1 VTRIVVTGARGFLG
15 RHVMSLLA
23 YDSTVTA
30 VPIGRETP
38 LAERDAELARADAV
52 IHLAGVNRPSDDR
65 EFAEVNVG
73 LTRTIADTLTAAARG
88 AALVYASSVRAT
100 DDTPYGRSKLAAE
113 EIVRRYAAGPGPG
126 RSAVTRLPN
135 VFGKWSRPF
144 YNTAVATFCHSIA
157 RDEPVE
163 IRDAAHVL
171 QLVYGEDV
179 AAALIAQATGA
190 ARPSTD
196 GTFDVEP
203 RYERSLGEIVS
214 LLRRF
219 RALRTELVLP
229 DFSDAF
235 VRKLYATY
243 LSFLPAGGE
252 AYALQQYSDDRGS
265 LAELLKSPWFGQVF
279 LSRTKP
285 GITRGNHF
293 HHTKTE
299 KFVVV
304 EGDALIRL
312 QPSEGGEVTE
322 IPVSGAEFRVVDIPP
337 GYSHSI
343 TNVGARELVTLFWS
357 SEIFDRDRPDTYA
370 REVGRAS

>member
-1 VTRIVVTGARGFLG
+1 MTRIVVTGARGFLG

-23 YDSTVTA
+23 YDPAVIA

-38 LAERDAELARADAV
+38 GAERDAELARADAV

-65 EFAEVNVG
+65 EFADVNVQ
-73 LTRTIADTLTAAARG
+73 LTREIVDALVAAARG
-88 AALVYASSVRAT
+88 ATLIFTSSVRAT

-113 EIVRRYAAGPGPG
+113 EIVRRYAAGPGSG
-126 RSAVTRLPN
+126 AVTRLPN
-135 VFGKWSRPF
+135 AFGKWSRPF

-157 RDEPVE
+157 RDEPVDV
-163 IRDAAHVL
+163 RDPAYVL

-179 AAALIAQATGA
+179 AVALIAQATGVGSRSA
-190 ARPSTD
+190 D

-203 RYERSLGEIVS
+203 RYERSLGEIVA

-229 DFSDAF
+229 DFSDPF
-235 VRKLYATY
+235 TRKLYATY
-243 LSFLPAGGE
+243 LSFLPEGNE
-252 AYALQQYSDDRGS
+252 SYALQQYADDRGS

-279 LSRTKP
+279 LSRTRP

-304 EGDALIRL
+304 EGEAVIRL
-312 QPSEGGEVTE
+312 QSSEGGEVTE
-322 IPVSGAEFRVVDIPP
+322 IPVRGAEFRVVDIPP
-337 GYSHSI
+337 GCSHSI
-343 TNVGARELVTLFWS
+343 TNVGERELVTLFWS

-370 REVGRAS
+370 REVGSAT